1 MAGSRIRGIT
11 IEIGGDTTKLTKA
24 LSMVDKSLGTTKN
37 TLKDVDRLLKLD
49 PKNTELLTQKQNGL
63 KDAIDLTKVRLEAL
77 KEAQGEVAKESAD
90 WETIQREI
98 IATEGD
104 LKSLEKQQDSF
115 GSVSA
120 QVIAAVGR
128 DMQGLGQKIQDVGQ
142 KFMPISTAAGGIA
155 AGMVGL
161 GYSSITAA
169 DDLNTLSK
177 QTGLSTDSLQKMK
190 YASDL
195 VDVSVEDI
203 TGAVTKMKKGMAS
216 APDAFESLGVS
227 VTNADGSMRDAE
239 DVFNDT
245 LKALSEIENGTERDQ
260 AAYEIFGKSA
270 DQLAGII
277 DDGGAALKEYGDQ
290 AEELGLIMSG
300 DTLDALNE
308 VNDKV
313 DQSKAQIS
321 AAAGELGA
329 TIMEGLL
336 PLVDP
341 IVAGIQKVT
350 EFIQNLTPE
359 QTNLIL
365 AIVGVV
371 AAIGPL
377 LTIIGGIVSAV
388 GTVLSLAPVIM
399 GILGAILSP
408 IGLVVA
414 AIAAV
419 IAIIVICIRH
429 WDDIKEKVSEV
440 VENIKTF
447 VTQLKEKIQQ
457 KFEEIKQQVSQ
468 KIEAIKSDMSSKWNQ
483 IKTDVVNKVT
493 GMKNDAVNKIVEWK
507 NSIAQKLGEIK
518 QQFVDKFT
526 EIQNK
531 VKGFIDKIKGFFDN
545 LKLKIPKPELPS
557 LPHFTLETSTKTI
570 LGRDITYPTGFGV
583 SWNAKAMN
591 MPYMFTNP
599 TVMQTPYGTIG
610 AGEAGHEVMYGKQAL
625 MRDIAEASAANNTN
639 LINGFYRAMVAA
651 LKTADFTVDINGRE
665 FKRSLREAGVM

>member
-77 KEAQGEVAKESAD
+77 KEAQADVAKESAD
-90 WETIQREI
+90 WEAIQREI

-104 LKSLEKQQDSF
+104 LKGLEKQQSSF

-128 DMQGLGQKIQDVGQ
+128 DMQALGQKIQNVGQ

-161 GYSSITAA
+161 GYSSVTAA

-203 TGAVTKMKKGMAS
+203 TGAVTKMKKNMAGS
-216 APDAFESLGVS
+216 PDAFEALGVS

-270 DQLAGII
+270 DQLAGVI

-341 IVAGIQKVT
+341 IVEGIQKVT
-350 EFIQNLTPE
+350 EFIKNLTPE

-483 IKTDVVNKVT
+483 IKTDVVAKVV
-493 GMKNDAVNKIVEWK
+493 GMKNDVVNKIVEWK
-507 NSIAQKLGEIK
+507 SSIAAKLNEIK
-518 QQFVDKFT
+518 QGFVDKFT
-526 EIQNK
+526 EIKDK

-557 LPHFTLETSTKTI
+557 LPQFTLETSTKTI

-599 TVMQTPYGTIG
+599 TVMQTPYGAIG
-610 AGEAGHEVMYGKQAL
+610 AGEAGHEIMYGKQAL

>member
-77 KEAQGEVAKESAD
+77 KEAQADVAKESAD
-90 WETIQREI
+90 WEAIQREI

-104 LKSLEKQQDSF
+104 LKSLEKQQSSF

-128 DMQGLGQKIQDVGQ
+128 DMQALGQKIQDVGQ

-161 GYSSITAA
+161 GYSSVTAA

-245 LKALSEIENGTERDQ
+245 LKALSKIENGTERDQ

-277 DDGGAALKEYGDQ
+277 DDGGAALKQYGDQ

-329 TIMEGLL
+329 TIVEGLL

-483 IKTDVVNKVT
+483 IKADVVAKVV
-493 GMKNDAVNKIVEWK
+493 GMKNDVVNKIVEWK
-507 NSIAQKLGEIK
+507 SSIATKLNEIK
-518 QQFVDKFT
+518 QGFVDKFT
-526 EIQNK
+526 EIKDK

-599 TVMQTPYGTIG
+599 TVMQTPYGAIG
-610 AGEAGHEVMYGKQAL
+610 AGEAGHEIMYGKQAL

>member
-599 TVMQTPYGTIG
+599 TVMQTPYGAIG
-610 AGEAGHEVMYGKQAL
+610 AGEAGHEIMYGKQAL

>member
-77 KEAQGEVAKESAD
+77 KEAQADVAKESAD
-90 WETIQREI
+90 WEAIQREI

-104 LKSLEKQQDSF
+104 LKSLEKQQSSF

-128 DMQGLGQKIQDVGQ
+128 DMQALGQKIQDVGQ
-142 KFMPISTAAGGIA
+142 KFMPISAAAGGIA

-161 GYSSITAA
+161 GYSSVTAA

-371 AAIGPL
+371 AVIGPL

-483 IKTDVVNKVT
+483 IKTDVVAKVV
-493 GMKNDAVNKIVEWK
+493 GMKNDVVSKIIEWKDKIVE
-507 NSIAQKLGEIK
+507 KLNDIK
-518 QQFVDKFT
+518 SKFT
-526 EIQNK
+526 EKFNDIKDK
-531 VKGFIDKIKGFFDN
+531 VKGVVDDIKGFFEG
-545 LKLKIPKPELPS
+545 LKLKIPKPEMPD
-557 LPHFTLETSTKTI
+557 LPHFSLRTSTKTVF
-570 LGRDITYPTGFGV
+570 GKEITYPSGIDV
-583 SWNAKAMN
+583 DWYAKAMDT
-591 MPYMFTNP
+591 PYLFTSP
-599 TVMQTPYGTIG
+599 TVMQTPYGAIG

>member
-77 KEAQGEVAKESAD
+77 KEAQGEVAKESTD

-341 IVAGIQKVT
+341 IVAGVQKVT
-350 EFIQNLTPE
+350 EFIQSLTPE